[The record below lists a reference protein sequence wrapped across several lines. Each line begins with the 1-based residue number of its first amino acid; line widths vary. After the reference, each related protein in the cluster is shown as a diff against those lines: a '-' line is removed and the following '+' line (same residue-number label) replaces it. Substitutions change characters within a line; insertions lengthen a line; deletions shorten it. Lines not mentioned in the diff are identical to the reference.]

1 MDNATPEAASIAL
14 LTQQL
19 LNEFT
24 YDVDVNESKTVTS
37 FYTVDGS
44 VNLAMG
50 VYNGHAEIR
59 KYYDEFGK
67 MTAGRTAR
75 HTFMNFRFYIESAT
89 QAVVNFV
96 SIYYSGPGAPPVTDF
111 TGPSV
116 VSDCRVTCKREA
128 DGKWRI
134 FEFHARP
141 IFRRVAPA
149 K

>member
-1 MDNATPEAASIAL
+1 MDLSSPEAAAIAL
-14 LTQQL
+14 QTQQL

-24 YDVDVNESKTVTS
+24 YDVDVNGGKDVLT
-37 FYTVDGS
+37 FYTADGS

-50 VYNGHAEIR
+50 VYKTHKEVR
-59 KYYDEFGK
+59 KYYDEFAT
-67 MTAGRTAR
+67 MTSGRTAR
-75 HTFMNFRFYIESAT
+75 HTFMNFRFAIESKT

-96 SIYYSGPGAPPVTDF
+96 SIYYSGPGAAPVTEF

-128 DGKWRI
+128 DGRWRI

-141 IFRRVAPA
+141 VFR
-149 K
+149 KT

>member
-1 MDNATPEAASIAL
+1 MDFTAETAAVAL
-14 LTQQL
+14 QLQQL

-24 YDVDVNESKTVTS
+24 YDVDVNHGKDVLT

-50 VYNGHAEIR
+50 TYKGHAEVR
-59 KYYDEFGK
+59 KYYDEFGA
-67 MTAGRTAR
+67 MTSGRTAR
-75 HTFMNFRFYIESAT
+75 HTFMNFRLSIESNM

-96 SIYYSGPGAPPVTDF
+96 SIYYSGPGAAPVTEF

-128 DGKWRI
+128 DGKWRM

-141 IFRRVAPA
+141 VFRRT
-149 K
+149 